1 MFYRLKTTS
10 PSARFLLLTSDYA
23 YCKPDNNPS
32 PSEFD
37 NSPRS
42 TSVFGTDSYSRSLRR
57 AFSRAKML
65 AFFNPDLTQF
75 ITLTYKQ
82 QNNTPEQVQSDLK
95 RFIRLQRKNKK
106 ESLKYIYVLEYQK
119 RGSIH
124 VHMVANDVLDCELNK
139 NGYLSVKGWHSGFT
153 SVQQIHISKF
163 DSDFKPYLYL
173 FKYMSK
179 AQRVGKSFIH
189 CSRNFDKIEVVD
201 YADYINELKKG
212 NCLYKEDYQFEI
224 NDRSCRITKKYYRQE
239 KN

>member
-10 PSARFLLLTSDYA
+10 PSARFLLLTSDYS
-23 YCKPDNNPS
+23 YCHLNNNP
-32 PSEFD
+32 
-37 NSPRS
+37 NSSHYTPIRQVS
-42 TSVFGTDSYSRSLRR
+42 NFGTDSYSRSLRR

-82 QNNTPEQVQSDLK
+82 QNNTPEQVQSDIK
-95 RFIRLQRKNKK
+95 RFLRLQRKNKK
-106 ESLKYIYVLEYQK
+106 TPLKYIYVLEYQK

-124 VHMVANDVLDCELNK
+124 VHMVANDVLDCETNK
-139 NGYLSVKGWHSGFT
+139 NGYLSVKGWYSGFT
-153 SVQQIHISKF
+153 SVKQIHISQF
-163 DSDFKPYLYL
+163 DNEFKPYLYL

-201 YADYINELKKG
+201 YATYIDVLKKED
-212 NCLYKEDYQFEI
+212 CLYKEDYQFEI
-224 NDRSCRITKKYYRQE
+224 NERTCRISKEYYRQKE
-239 KN
+239 N